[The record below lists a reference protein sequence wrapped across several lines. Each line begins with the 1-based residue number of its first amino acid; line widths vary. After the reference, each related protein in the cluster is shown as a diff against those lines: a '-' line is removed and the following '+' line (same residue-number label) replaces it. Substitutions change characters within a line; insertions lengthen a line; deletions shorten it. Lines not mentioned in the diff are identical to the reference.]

1 MLEKVIGL
9 IYEVKEGSI
18 EREKI
23 DRKANM
29 ITDIGVDSLQLV
41 NLILL
46 VEEEFG
52 IEIDFDLFDYSVL
65 KSVEKFVD
73 FIERQIEG
81 E

>member
-1 MLEKVIGL
+1 
-9 IYEVKEGSI
+9 
-18 EREKI
+18 
-23 DRKANM
+23 M
-29 ITDIGVDSLQLV
+29 ITDIGIDSLQLV